1 MAGSGKRIFQTKGKV
16 LIKLL
21 FENELKKILKKK
33 KTNRK
38 VKLKIT
44 NASFSVKRAKL
55 QQLAVAYQPSK
66 SDYSNQFTG

>member
-21 FENELKKILKKK
+21 FENELKKNIKK

-38 VKLKIT
+38 VKQKIT
-44 NASFSVKRAKL
+44 NASFSMKRAKL